1 MDLEASLD
9 HLGTAFYKVVPT
21 ETSAKAPFSEDEIFE
36 SADIESEL
44 PGETH
49 AVHTFHPASTL

>member
-21 ETSAKAPFSEDEIFE
+21 ATTAATPATGDEVFD
-36 SADIESEL
+36 SADIESEY
-44 PGETH
+44 PSEIQAG
-49 AVHTFHPASTL
+49 HTFHPASTL